1 MRTVSR
7 RSGIERER
15 FSIRGVRTP
24 SGSGFCKVWNLR
36 FFGWERFAGIRR
48 TRGSVSK
55 TGSLSSRAFADCRS
69 DERNMETT
77 SRGLCLCSRNMRRI
91 NPAASR
97 RRFNRAYKRG
107 QSRGGRDD
115 VSRETILGFSVR
127 QAAARPVS
135 PPLCHSDAP
144 TQSYCQRRIFALDLQ
159 AVVSVGRQSSFLLR
173 ESSDYNCGCM
183 MKRKDSSSQAPQNDK
198 EKRNAGAAALNGE
211 MFHVKQFIIHHSEF

>member
-1 MRTVSR
+1 MGALRWDSEDARFCIENRFTLFAR
-7 RSGIERER
+7 FCRLQIGRAKHGDNLARSLFVQPKHAQDKSCGLTAEIQARIE
-15 FSIRGVRTP
+15 
-24 SGSGFCKVWNLR
+24 
-36 FFGWERFAGIRR
+36 
-48 TRGSVSK
+48 
-55 TGSLSSRAFADCRS
+55 
-69 DERNMETT
+69 
-77 SRGLCLCSRNMRRI
+77 
-91 NPAASR
+91 
-97 RRFNRAYKRG
+97 RG